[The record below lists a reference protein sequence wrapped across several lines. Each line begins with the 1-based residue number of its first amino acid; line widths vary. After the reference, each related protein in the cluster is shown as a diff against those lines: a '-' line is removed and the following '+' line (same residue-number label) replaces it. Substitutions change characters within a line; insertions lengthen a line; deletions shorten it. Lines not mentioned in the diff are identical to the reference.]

1 MKIKGVVFLHD
12 FYDAPHYYGSM
23 IFNDHYEWTNHIL
36 NFIKKNNLSI
46 GVKIH
51 PNAVFDSNKI
61 YELFKKIY
69 PNIVWIK
76 KTYQMV
82 IYSNYQILNLQY
94 QIMEVFFTRW
104 HI

>member
-1 MKIKGVVFLHD
+1 MDKS
-12 FYDAPHYYGSM
+12 Y
-23 IFNDHYEWTNHIL
+23 L
-36 NFIKKNNLSI
+36 NFIKKTI
-46 GVKIH
+46 YQFGVKIH

-76 KTYQMV
+76 KD
-82 IYSNYQILNLQY
+82 ISNGYLLKLQILNLQY